1 MTGPGLSRHAEPVAF
16 DQPLLVVTPPE
27 LPKGVGELRDRGEM
41 PHPQQVLLQGTNE
54 PFGNAIALGLPH
66 EARRAGHPQ
75 ECQLPLE
82 VMAHVGAA
90 VIVADRWPGG
100 DPLIRAARGVLGS
113 NCTFESTRI
122 GSTGASLLVRGRRVG
137 GYPRVIA
144 RIHSSIARL
153 GVRVLCRRLNRFAV
167 GQRLCPWSVRDSLR
181 PPEPSLTRPASLLR
195 RRLPPR
201 PPTPSPAPL
210 PDHGGGG
217 RTSRPVPSP
226 REGSRP

>member
-100 DPLIRAARGVLGS
+100 DPLVEAAELFADALAERLQRL
-113 NCTFESTRI
+113 E
-122 GSTGASLLVRGRRVG
+122 
-137 GYPRVIA
+137 P
-144 RIHSSIARL
+144 IARL
-153 GVRVLCRRLNRFAV
+153 GGVDADALAV
-167 GQRLCPWSVRDSLR
+167 QWS
-181 PPEPSLTRPASLLR
+181 TAMK
-195 RRLPPR
+195 
-201 PPTPSPAPL
+201 TQTWPSPVVTVVVMSVPQSSS
-210 PDHGGGG
+210 G
-217 RTSRPVPSP
+217 RSVTMVPSCAFGP
-226 REGSRP
+226 WGWPTRCGACRPCCASDA

>member
-82 VMAHVGAA
+82 VMAHVGAT

-100 DPLIRAARGVLGS
+100 RVLGIAIHVLAS
-113 NCTFESTRI
+113 SCFLIDLRLNGVKQR
-122 GSTGASLLVRGRRVG
+122 GASGE
-137 GYPRVIA
+137 
-144 RIHSSIARL
+144 RIL
-153 GVRVLCRRLNRFAV
+153 PFA
-167 GQRLCPWSVRDSLR
+167 QRTIDVKL
-181 PPEPSLTRPASLLR
+181 
-195 RRLPPR
+195 
-201 PPTPSPAPL
+201 
-210 PDHGGGG
+210 
-217 RTSRPVPSP
+217 
-226 REGSRP
+226 